1 MNPQNDTN
9 RDPNSNG
16 HLSDTSG
23 ALTQTRFVNM
33 DSFMSFISKKTEQIA
48 TALYLVSDTIETE
61 DPIRHRIREKAV
73 DIVSVG
79 KSLDLLSAV
88 EKHFEF
94 HELKSML
101 AEVSSLLSIAHIVG
115 DISEMN
121 KRILTSESKK
131 LIDAIEV
138 VLTEEREHGF
148 GNPTLMDD
156 ATSNFILNTFT
167 TETPAPSVPPQNT
180 IGPISGAGE
189 IKRSITDTKRAPVA
203 SQSNTLSDT
212 RKTVTDIT
220 SKGHAPKPL
229 SAERSQNDIA
239 LHHVRRQSIIKVI
252 GQIKSASLTDIKNVI
267 VDVGEK
273 TLQRELMSLIAEGV
287 VLKTGDK
294 RWARYSLA

>member
-9 RDPNSNG
+9 RDQNSNR
-16 HLSDTSG
+16 HLSDTSAG
-23 ALTQTRFVNM
+23 LTQTRFVNM
-33 DSFMSFISKKTEQIA
+33 DTFMSFISKKTEQIA

-101 AEVSSLLSIAHIVG
+101 AEVTSLLSIAHIVG

-121 KRILTSESKK
+121 KRILAGEGKK
-131 LIDAIEV
+131 LSDAIDV

-156 ATSNFILNTFT
+156 ATSNFILNTFGSGSPDVPSQT
-167 TETPAPSVPPQNT
+167 PVNETP
-180 IGPISGAGE
+180 E
-189 IKRSITDTKRAPVA
+189 IKRNIEDTKLAPVSSGAPSTQTVTPPSLTDTR
-203 SQSNTLSDT
+203 
-212 RKTVTDIT
+212 

-229 SAERSQNDIA
+229 SADRSQNDIA
-239 LHHVRRQSIIKVI
+239 LHHIRRQSIIKVI

-267 VDVGEK
+267 TDVGEK